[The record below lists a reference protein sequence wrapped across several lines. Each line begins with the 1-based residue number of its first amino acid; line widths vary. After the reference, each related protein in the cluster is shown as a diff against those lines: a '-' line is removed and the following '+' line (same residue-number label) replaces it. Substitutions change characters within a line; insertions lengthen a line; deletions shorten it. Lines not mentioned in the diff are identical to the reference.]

1 MKGQECPLS
10 LGALSVYSV
19 YSVVYSRYPE
29 SLRTA
34 GGSRPYLALGQGHKK
49 TARSLSSPSFEKYR
63 LAGLLAVTA
72 GVLGFYGQGLFA
84 DTLAEIGQLGPAHTA
99 LAVDNH
105 FFNAR

>member
-1 MKGQECPLS
+1 MRGQECPLS
-10 LGALSVYSV
+10 LGSLSVYSV
-19 YSVVYSRYPE
+19 YSVVCPIHPE

-34 GGSRPYLALGQGHKK
+34 GTAVPTLRLAKGIKNGENFVLAVVRNIAWPRLLAL
-49 TARSLSSPSFEKYR
+49 A
-63 LAGLLAVTA
+63 A

-84 DTLAEIGQLGPAHTA
+84 DALAEIGQLGPAHTA